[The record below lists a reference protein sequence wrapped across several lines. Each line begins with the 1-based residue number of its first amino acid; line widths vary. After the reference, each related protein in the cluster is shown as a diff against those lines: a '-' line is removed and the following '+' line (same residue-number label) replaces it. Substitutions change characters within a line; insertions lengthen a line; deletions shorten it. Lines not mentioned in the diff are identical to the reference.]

1 MADMR
6 SKLRE
11 IYSLEQ
17 LSGKQTVIHRL
28 HPLAKLI
35 VTIVYIVCIAA
46 HDRYGFFTLA
56 PFLFYPFIVMALA
69 EIPFSMIGKRA
80 LVALPFSLFAG
91 ISNLIFDRE
100 YSFAAGTFV
109 ITTGMLSC
117 AAILLRTY
125 LCVSAVLILVAVTP
139 FVQLTGQLRRL
150 HVPAFFVNLLEM
162 IYRYIGVLLEEAQTM
177 LTAYRLRDPGAKY
190 PVITQM
196 GSFIGQLFLRSAD
209 RAERVYQAMLCRGY
223 TLEKGGWREGQQQKF
238 RAADWIFLLA
248 AGGSSLFF
256 AIR

>member
-17 LSGKQTVIHRL
+17 LSGKHTVIHRL
-28 HPLAKLI
+28 HPLAKLV

-56 PFLFYPFIVMALA
+56 PFLFYPVIVMALA

-91 ISNLIFDRE
+91 ISNLLFDRE
-100 YSFAAGTFV
+100 YAFMLGGIA
-109 ITTGMLSC
+109 ITSGMLSC
-117 AAILLRTY
+117 AAILLRTW
-125 LCVSAVLILVAVTP
+125 LCVSAILILVAVTP

-150 HVPAFFVNLLEM
+150 HIPAFFVNLLEM
-162 IYRYIGVLLEEAQTM
+162 IYRYIGVLVEEAQTM
-177 LTAYRLRDPGAKY
+177 LTAYRLRNPGASY
-190 PVITQM
+190 PLITQA

-223 TLEKGGWREGQQQKF
+223 TLEQNGWHKGQRQKF
-238 RAADWIFLLA
+238 RAADWIFILA
-248 AGGSSLFF
+248 AGGSTLLF
-256 AIR
+256 AIQ